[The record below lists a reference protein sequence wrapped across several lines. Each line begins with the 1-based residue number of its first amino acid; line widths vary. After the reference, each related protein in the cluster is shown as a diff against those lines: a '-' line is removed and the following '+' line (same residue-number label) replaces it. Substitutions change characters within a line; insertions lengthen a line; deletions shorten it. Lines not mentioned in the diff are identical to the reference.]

1 MNKSKIALF
10 FFVTIALLHMSSI
23 VLSLDRLNMYTKPF
37 LMVILLIYFLVS
49 TKKNKHPAYLLII
62 GALIFAWLGDV
73 FLMFQIKHSIFF
85 MLGLGVFL
93 VSHVLYITSNR
104 RLRKELNLLELSK
117 PRLARYNFF
126 LLLICSSLLMVLIPR
141 LDNKML
147 LPVIVY
153 AVTITYMTIT
163 AMHRYGKTNT
173 SSFWLVMIGALLFMF
188 SDSTLA
194 FNKFVEPIPKARIII
209 MSTYIIA
216 QYFIIEGFIKHVKE

>member
-73 FLMFQIKHSIFF
+73 FLMFQTTYPVFF
-85 MLGLGVFL
+85 LLGLGVFL
-93 VSHVLYITSNR
+93 ASHMLYIASNR
-104 RLRKELNLLELSK
+104 RLRNETSSEVLSK

-126 LLLICSSLLMVLIPR
+126 LLLICSALLMALIPR
-141 LDNKML
+141 LDDKML

-163 AMHRYGKTNT
+163 AMHRYGKTAT

-188 SDSTLA
+188 SDATLA
-194 FNKFVEPIPKARIII
+194 LNKFVDPIPKARIVI
-209 MSTYIIA
+209 MTTYIVA